1 MIPFPSSLG
10 AVVEITG
17 LVSAPQLNGTH
28 GRIEAGPNKDS
39 GRICVRRCVD
49 RVATLVK
56 PDNLILLPMEVVAA
70 AANPAP
76 GDGTG
81 CLGPLALDGVNHVP
95 PGSALGRLPRHP
107 LSKRLGGR
115 LLEDDAQIDA
125 AFNAMFN
132 GDVIANYYPRVPGG
146 ESGEATVFETVFPVQ
161 GGDDFLAV
169 FSLMHGR
176 RGTMGSVVGTIAV
189 REGIAGTCSI
199 LGKLSDRRMRSLM
212 HRIMHF
218 CIRSKHWT
226 MDGHVSDAVCTSMGD
241 IYGMGHYSHSMADQ
255 LDASIICCDM
265 QTNGH
270 TGCELTA
277 EMSARKLYH
286 HLYRLGEVLES
297 SSRFAEGAGV
307 YSDMAAMGGDDLA
320 VVLISCGLAHK
331 RAGDFVAAEARYLES
346 LQVQSRDGSVTGS
359 AIVAG
364 NLAHT
369 WSMLASL
376 YHEEWEAHIEPPLLP
391 RARMMLWALLY
402 VAGGDFANP
411 AFQAQNTGAGQ
422 VAKLGPQLVR
432 SRILPPRMNRR
443 SALTALVEIARASP
457 ERSGERDT
465 FYQRLLSFGGPGLG
479 LTQAQAGGKWSKA
492 DDVQASLETARKVTN
507 TSECER
513 LQTITM
519 CDNPACQAL
528 KQAAQLLKCSGC
540 KRASYCDHSCQRA
553 HWDLHK
559 KECAGRKKAQKK
571 KKKKETEK
579 KKGES

>member
-95 PGSALGRLPRHP
+95 PRSALGRLPRHP
-107 LSKRLGGR
+107 LSKRVSKGGR
-115 LLEDDAQIDA
+115 LLEDDAEIDA

-132 GDVIANYYPRVPGG
+132 GDVIANYYQPDGG
-146 ESGEATVFETVFPVQ
+146 GGEATAFETVH
-161 GGDDFLAV
+161 GRFLAV

-176 RGTMGSVVGTIAV
+176 GMGSVVGTIAV

-265 QTNGH
+265 QTNGR

-320 VVLISCGLAHK
+320 VVLTSCGLAHK

-364 NLAHT
+364 ILAHT
-369 WSMLASL
+369 WSMLACL
-376 YHEEWEAHIEPPLLP
+376 YHEEWGAHIEPPLLP

-411 AFQAQNTGAGQ
+411 AFQAQNTGAKQ

-432 SRILPPRMNRR
+432 SRILPPRMNRK
-443 SALTALVEIARASP
+443 SALAALVEIACASP
-457 ERSGERDT
+457 KRGGERDA
-465 FYQRLLSFGGPGLG
+465 FYQRLLSFGGPGLSFTRDNEG
-479 LTQAQAGGKWSKA
+479 PRGNWSKA
-492 DDVQASLETARKVTN
+492 DAVQASLETARKVTD
-507 TSECER
+507 TSERER

-571 KKKKETEK
+571 KKEEEKEK